1 MTTLEQI
8 YQHKIIAIIRGVS
21 PADVLPVAEALYEG
35 GIRLVEITFNSPSA
49 MEVMEDLVKQMK
61 DKMHV
66 GMGTVM
72 DAATA
77 NEAIRKG
84 AGFIISPIVDADTI
98 RATKEAGAISIP
110 GAYTPT
116 EIVTAWKYGADIIK
130 VFPASAGASFIKDL
144 RGPLPQIPLMP
155 TGGVRLD
162 NIKSYFDA
170 GASAVGLGSAL
181 VNAEQPVTRE
191 TLLQLE
197 DRARQFINAVHHKT

>member
-77 NEAIRKG
+77 KEAIQKG
-84 AGFIISPIVDADTI
+84 AGFIISPVVDTDTI
-98 RATKEAGAISIP
+98 RSTKEAGAISIP

-116 EIVTAWKYGADIIK
+116 EIVAAWKYGADIIK
-130 VFPASAGASFIKDL
+130 IFPASAGASFIKDL
-144 RGPLPQIPLMP
+144 RGPLPYIPLMP

-170 GASAVGLGSAL
+170 GASAAGLGSAL
-181 VNAEQPVTRE
+181 VNAEQPVTQE
-191 TLLQLE
+191 TLLQLK

>member
-1 MTTLEQI
+1 MITPAQI
-8 YQHKIIAIIRGVS
+8 YEYKIIAILRGIS

-49 MEVMEDLVKQMK
+49 VEVMEELVQQMK

-77 NEAIRKG
+77 KEAIRKG
-84 AGFIISPIVDADTI
+84 AQFIISPITDADTI
-98 RATKEAGAISIP
+98 RGTKEAGVLSIP
-110 GAYTPT
+110 GAFTPT

-130 VFPASAGASFIKDL
+130 IFPASSGAAFIKDL
-144 RGPLPQIPLMP
+144 RGPLPHIPLMP

-162 NIKSYFDA
+162 NIKGYFDA

-181 VNAEQPVTRE
+181 VNAEQRVTHE
-191 TLLQLE
+191 SLLRLT
-197 DRARQFINAVHHKT
+197 DKARQFINAVHHDT